1 MSEFNDNMLPWLRT
15 ALDLSYRRSTLLGA
29 NISNIDTPGYTPKD
43 VNFETYLEKELTA
56 HEPGSSA
63 LPPTEARRNGEVG
76 PDGNSVDLEEE
87 MVQFT
92 SNQLFYGL
100 ASEVLNRKLSLL
112 RYSIDEGGR

>member
-1 MSEFNDNMLPWLRT
+1 MNDFSDKMLPWLRT

-29 NISNIDTPGYTPKD
+29 NVSNIDTPGYQPKD
-43 VNFETYLEKELTA
+43 IAFEGYLERELKT
-56 HEPGSSA
+56 HDPGSST
-63 LPPTEARRNGEVG
+63 PPPIETRRNTEPG
-76 PDGNSVDLEEE
+76 PDGNAVDLEEE

-100 ASEVLNRKLSLL
+100 ATEVMNRKLSLL